1 MIKEFVRILGC
12 GSSQGVPKMDG
23 SWGDCK
29 KIKKILGQDVQ
40 YL

>member
-23 SWGDCK
+23 SWE
-29 KIKKILGQDVQ
+29 IKKTKK
-40 YL
+40 Y